1 MRSEDRDSRFFFLL
15 FVTISKF
22 STSWTVQE
30 GPGRLLGGV
39 LGGSWGVLRGSGG
52 VRGASWEALWRLWSG
67 LGGHLAARRFLNDFR
82 IDFRVVLG
90 AQKGAKREPKRYQN
104 RTKIEGKN
112 DVEKRC
118 FSRPSWSRLG
128 AILGH
133 FGGHLGGRKSVSYR
147 KNQYG
152 SKNPFFRQD
161 KRSRGILD

>member
-1 MRSEDRDSRFFFLL
+1 MGDHGRPFVRQVFDDFEVFYFLD
-15 FVTISKF
+15 
-22 STSWTVQE
+22 
-30 GPGRLLGGV
+30 GPRRAREALGGV
-39 LGGSWGVLRGSGG
+39 LGGSWGVLGGSGR
-52 VRGASWEALWRLWSG
+52 VRGASWEALGRSWSG
-67 LGGHLAARRFLNDFR
+67 LGGHLAARRFLIDFL

-133 FGGHLGGRKSVSYR
+133 FGSHLGVR
-147 KNQYG
+147 
-152 SKNPFFRQD
+152 
-161 KRSRGILD
+161 RSIFVLEKQIREQNSHFL

>member
-1 MRSEDRDSRFFFLL
+1 MTVADLFFDMFS
-15 FVTISKF
+15 TISKF
-22 STSWTVQE
+22 SIFWTVQE

-52 VRGASWEALWRLWSG
+52 VRGASWEALGRSWSG
-67 LGGHLAARRFLNDFR
+67 LGGHLAARRFL
-82 IDFRVVLG
+82 IDFWIDLGVVLA
-90 AQKGAKREPKRYQN
+90 AQKGAQREPKRDQK

-133 FGGHLGGRKSVSYR
+133 FGGHLGIR
-147 KNQYG
+147 KNVFAFEKQIREQNSYF
-152 SKNPFFRQD
+152 S
-161 KRSRGILD
+161 

>member
-1 MRSEDRDSRFFFLL
+1 MGDHGRPFVRQVFDDFEVFYFLD
-15 FVTISKF
+15 
-22 STSWTVQE
+22 
-30 GPGRLLGGV
+30 GPRRAREALGGV

-52 VRGASWEALWRLWSG
+52 VRGASWEALGRSWSG
-67 LGGHLAARRFLNDFR
+67 LGGHLAARRFLIVFW

-118 FSRPSWSRLG
+118 FSRPPWSHLG
-128 AILGH
+128 TILGH
-133 FGGHLGGRKSVSYR
+133 FGGHLGVRKSVFVL

-152 SKNPFFRQD
+152 SKIYVLHED